1 MITGSAAFSAA
12 VAALR
17 SPLAIASST
26 LRTELRS
33 TERRVLLIA
42 VRRAILRVALRADV
56 VLAIRSISF
65 STTRPLPAKPQ
76 KKHADHGNGSGS
88 SVAAKAAGYR
98 ETAYGRQRPAGQRF
112 RRPAGPG
119 SRHIHRLP
127 RHGQRLETMRA
138 AGSSAPAPDRH
149 EC

>member
-65 STTRPLPAKPQ
+65 STARAVRAKPQ
-76 KKHADHGNGSGS
+76 KKRADHGNGSGS

-98 ETAYGRQRPAGQRF
+98 ETEYGSKRSARQRF
-112 RRPAGPG
+112 RRHAGPG
-119 SRHIHRLP
+119 QPHIHRFRPHGP
-127 RHGQRLETMRA
+127 RGDTTPGG
-138 AGSSAPAPDRH
+138 GSSP
-149 EC
+149 